1 MNVVV
6 AAHIPEPTSVI
17 SPFKVSHHG
26 VRTTR
31 IPVLR
36 DWYTTVLGLAVVFES
51 DDLCLLTFDNEHHRV
66 SLLRADE
73 AHTPSP
79 EHNGIEHAALTY
91 ASLSD
96 LISTYERLKELD
108 IKPYSCVN
116 HGPTTSIYYS
126 DPDGNH
132 LELLVDNFPNV
143 EALKAW
149 FATGEH
155 DRHPHGVPFDPDKL
169 ARKFHAGVPVPEL
182 LKQGSTD

>member
-1 MNVVV
+1 MTVMV
-6 AAHIPEPTSVI
+6 AAHLPEPTSVI
-17 SPFKVSHHG
+17 SPYKVSHYG

-36 DWYTTVLGLAVVFES
+36 DWYITVLGLAVVFES
-51 DDLCLLTFDNEHHRV
+51 DDLCLLTFDNEHHRL
-66 SLLRADE
+66 SLLHADA
-73 AHTPSP
+73 AHVPQT
-79 EHNGIEHAALTY
+79 ETNGIEHGALTY

-96 LISTYERLKELD
+96 LISTYERLKKLD

-132 LELLVDNFPNV
+132 VELLVENFPNI

-149 FATGEH
+149 FVTGEH
-155 DRHPHGVPFDPDKL
+155 ERHPHGVPFDPDKL
-169 ARKFHAGVPVPEL
+169 ATKFHTGVPVTEL